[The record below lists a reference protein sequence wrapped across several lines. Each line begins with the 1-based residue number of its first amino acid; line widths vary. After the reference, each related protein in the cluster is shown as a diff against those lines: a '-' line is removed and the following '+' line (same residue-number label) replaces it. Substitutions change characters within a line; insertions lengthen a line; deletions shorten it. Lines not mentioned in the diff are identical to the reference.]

1 MSDTPLTDDA
11 VSEMKQWKLPF
22 LEANTE
28 GCSWQ
33 SPIVALCRKLERER
47 REARTLESAID
58 VIMAAPL
65 PDILRLFRERGI
77 LATMTTT
84 AKEGAK

>member
-1 MSDTPLTDDA
+1 MSNAPEFMTHERIMTGEEYVSYADYLTL
-11 VSEMKQWKLPF
+11 Q
-22 LEANTE
+22 
-28 GCSWQ
+28 
-33 SPIVALCRKLERER
+33 RER
-47 REARTLESAID
+47 DEARTLENAVD